1 MCRARRGGP
10 RTPSRTT
17 DANLDCTFVE
27 NALVFVA
34 PKTVIN
40 CNQSIRHENFLLT
53 LPVSANQPMVTIRR
67 VDNPAATQPTVTISM
82 KSDIKKAN
90 KSNPEGTDKLL
101 YTLVNGEI
109 LKAKD
114 APENLIPSAKPM
126 PKGMQVIQNGG
137 LANRGGG
144 GQPPPIQPQPVGANR
159 GGGGQAGQQQPAPTR
174 PPLPLDGQ
182 VWPLTQF
189 FLFPFL

>member
-1 MCRARRGGP
+1 
-10 RTPSRTT
+10 
-17 DANLDCTFVE
+17 
-27 NALVFVA
+27 
-34 PKTVIN
+34 
-40 CNQSIRHENFLLT
+40 
-53 LPVSANQPMVTIRR
+53 MVTIRR

-90 KSNPEGTDKLL
+90 KSKPEGTDKLL

-137 LANRGGG
+137 LSNRGGG
-144 GQPPPIQPQPVGANR
+144 GVQPPPIQPQPVGANR
-159 GGGGQAGQQQPAPTR
+159 GQAGGQAGQQ
-174 PPLPLDGQ
+174 Q

-189 FLFPFL
+189 FFGFLLVKNH